1 MGHASAIVSG
11 GKGTVKGKYEAL
23 AVAGVRISRHPG
35 TIGKFLFEE
44 MKKAGRV

>member
-1 MGHASAIVSG
+1 MGHAGTIVSG
-11 GKGTVKGKYEAL
+11 GKGRAEGKHEAL
-23 AVAGVRISRHPG
+23 AAGGVRISRHPG